1 MVDPDKKA
9 LSRVLN
15 PLTLPDFMDQY
26 WERETLHIERDDAGH
41 FDDILRLTDIE
52 SLLSSRELS
61 FPAVQLS
68 RKRSPVAVAA
78 YTDNS
83 QRIVPSRLIEAYR
96 QGATIVMSAA
106 HQSLPALAEFRRVVQ
121 AELDLR
127 CQTNLYLSPPG
138 EQGFGA
144 HYDSHDVFI
153 LQVQGSKTFNFYEGG
168 VDRPYSHE
176 GFDAT
181 VHKPGELAES
191 VTVSAGDTLYI
202 PRGVFHDAVACD
214 DASLHITLGIY
225 AMTLRDA
232 LLEMVDVMTQAD
244 PRYRRSVPE
253 ELWRSWEAGASMDSA
268 EQSAEPLQGLLNCS
282 LEEHHWQTARTRLL
296 NAISLDN
303 AQDCTGA
310 LSAAPVEW
318 LPGTVIRI
326 RASAGLVAERQGA
339 RLYCRVAGQVLE
351 LADPMAEA
359 FEQLLSRQVQP
370 LSDWEAL
377 NADQRQAL
385 CEQLLQANIIEI
397 VNDTLSEGGI
407 I

>member
-1 MVDPDKKA
+1 MVDPDKQA

-15 PLTLPDFMDQY
+15 PLTWPDFMDQY

-41 FDDILRLTDIE
+41 FDHILRLTDIE
-52 SLLSSRELS
+52 TLLSSRELM

-83 QRIVPSRLIEAYR
+83 QRIVPGRLIEEYR

-106 HQSLPALAEFRRVVQ
+106 HQSLPALAQFRRRVQ

-168 VDRPYSHE
+168 VERPYSHE

-191 VTVSAGDTLYI
+191 VTLSAGDTLYI

-214 DASLHITLGIY
+214 DASLHITLGVY
-225 AMTLRDA
+225 ALTLRDA

-253 ELWRSWEAGASMDSA
+253 ELWRTREARASIDSPG
-268 EQSAEPLQGLLNCS
+268 QSPEPLQDLLNCA

-303 AQDCTGA
+303 AQDCTGT
-310 LSAAPVEW
+310 LSAAPVAW

-326 RASAGLVAERQGA
+326 RAGAGLVAERQGA
-339 RLYCRVAGQVLE
+339 RVSCRVPGQVLE

-359 FEQLLSRQVQP
+359 FEQLLSCQVQP

-377 NADQRQAL
+377 NADQKQAL
-385 CEQLLQANIIEI
+385 CEQLLQANIIAI
-397 VNDTLSEGGI
+397 VNDAPDENGI

>member
-1 MVDPDKKA
+1 MVEPDKNA
-9 LSRVLN
+9 LLRVLS

-26 WERETLHIERDDAGH
+26 WERETLHIERDDAGY
-41 FDDILRLTDIE
+41 FDDLLHLTDIE
-52 SLLSSRELS
+52 SLLSSRELL

-83 QRIVPSRLIEAYR
+83 QRIVPSRLIEEYR

-106 HQSLPALAEFRRVVQ
+106 HQTLPALAEFRRVVQ
-121 AELDLR
+121 ADLGLR

-168 VDRPYSHE
+168 VERPYSHE

-181 VHKPGELAES
+181 VHTPGELAES

-244 PRYRRSVPE
+244 PRYRCSVPG
-253 ELWRSWEAGASMDSA
+253 ELWRTWEARTSVESGV
-268 EQSAEPLQGLLNCS
+268 QSAEPLQELLNCS

-326 RASAGLVAERQGA
+326 RTGAELVVERQGA
-339 RLYCRVAGQVLE
+339 RICCRVAGQVLE
-351 LADPMAEA
+351 LADPLAEA

-370 LSDWEAL
+370 LSDWESL

-385 CEQLLQANIIEI
+385 CEQLLQANVIEI
-397 VNDTLSEGGI
+397 VSDTPSENSI